1 LTLATQGWVRWLQGV
16 CHGLT
21 DPWGK
26 FSQSAPGGWD
36 SGLCL
41 QVCQNMTHI
50 CGNRMIL
57 YFRLHD
63 ENNDGDIEKCEAE
76 KVGLPYRYT
85 YYG

>member
-1 LTLATQGWVRWLQGV
+1 
-16 CHGLT
+16 
-21 DPWGK
+21 
-26 FSQSAPGGWD
+26 
-36 SGLCL
+36 
-41 QVCQNMTHI
+41 
-50 CGNRMIL
+50 MIL